1 MKKIIVVLKPFVLN
15 QSVYVY
21 DDQKLIDTYEI
32 DTVNISEKIIETANL
47 YDISQI
53 DMSGPKEYAKGIAN
67 KIAQKELE
75 KYSTSKLTFNYI

>member
-1 MKKIIVVLKPFVLN
+1 MKKIIVVLKPFILN

-32 DTVNISEKIIETANL
+32 DTFNISEKIIETANL

-53 DMSGPKEYAKGIAN
+53 DMSGPKEYAKGITN